1 MIYIILERPTFRFQ
15 RPWMSLTDSHLR
27 LLWERSSKN
36 ERDVSKK
43 MWHFYIAFL
52 NNKQDIYEKKA
63 FIETNF

>member
-1 MIYIILERPTFRFQ
+1 
-15 RPWMSLTDSHLR
+15 MSLTDSHLR